1 MSFHYTERIRK
12 KDQKIKKTLIFFAH
26 LNLSP
31 KCEDFGLNGR
41 VLYIS
46 SYISIDKLVSPVMKN
61 DAFSKEGD
69 PRNPFAL
76 LLNA

>member
-12 KDQKIKKTLIFFAH
+12 KDQKIKKTLIFFAP

-31 KCEDFGLNGR
+31 KCEDFGINGR
-41 VLYIS
+41 VLPIS
-46 SYISIDKLVSPVMKN
+46 SYLSKDKLVSPAMTN

-69 PRNPFAL
+69 PKNPL
-76 LLNA
+76 LHYY